1 LKTEIR
7 PTNITRVSIQ
17 TLIKDH
23 YEMISKLEKLLD
35 SFPVIERIARHKRR
49 PAEEIINAIN
59 EVFNTDCQESSRR
72 QRVVD
77 ARHAAIYL
85 LREYTDLTL
94 KEIGEHVKGAGHH
107 TTILHSIKTCK
118 NLVETD
124 HNFAEKFSQAKIL
137 LDAKLQLV

>member
-1 LKTEIR
+1 
-7 PTNITRVSIQ
+7 
-17 TLIKDH
+17 
-23 YEMISKLEKLLD
+23 MISKLEKLLD
-35 SFPVIERIARHKRR
+35 NFPVIERIARHKRR
-49 PAEEIINAIN
+49 PAEEIINVIN

-77 ARHAAIYL
+77 ARHAAVYL

-94 KEIGEHVKGAGHH
+94 KEIGEHVKGAAHH
-107 TTILHSIKTCK
+107 TSILHSIKTCK

-124 HNFAEKFSQAKIL
+124 EHFAEKFSQTKIL

>member
-1 LKTEIR
+1 MKAESNL
-7 PTNITRVSIQ
+7 TRVSIQ

-23 YEMISKLEKLLD
+23 YEMIGKLEKLLD

-49 PAEEIINAIN
+49 PAQEVINAIN
-59 EVFNTDCQESSRR
+59 EVFNTDCQEASRR

-77 ARHAAIYL
+77 ARHAATFL

-94 KEIGEHVKGAGHH
+94 KEIGEHITGAGHH

-118 NLVETD
+118 NLVQTD
-124 HNFAEKFSQAKIL
+124 EHFAEKFSQAKIL
-137 LDAKLQLV
+137 LDAKLELV

>member
-1 LKTEIR
+1 MKTEIR
-7 PTNITRVSIQ
+7 PTNITRLSIQ

-35 SFPVIERIARHKRR
+35 NFPVIERIARHKRR
-49 PAEEIINAIN
+49 PAEEIINVIN

-77 ARHAAIYL
+77 ARHAAVYL

-94 KEIGEHVKGAGHH
+94 KEIGEHVKGAAHH
-107 TTILHSIKTCK
+107 TSILHSIKTCK

-124 HNFAEKFSQAKIL
+124 EHFAEKFSQTKIL